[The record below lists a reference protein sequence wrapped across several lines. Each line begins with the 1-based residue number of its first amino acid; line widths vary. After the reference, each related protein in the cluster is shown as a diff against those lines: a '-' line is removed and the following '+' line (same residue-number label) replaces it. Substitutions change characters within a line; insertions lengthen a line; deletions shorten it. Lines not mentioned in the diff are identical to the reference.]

1 MRSEQKPG
9 PVQNSR
15 LKRALLDTPDRNQLP
30 QWLTN
35 KCLAESNK
43 SKTMGAIATKK
54 RAIRL
59 RRLGCCTQCI
69 LRTGCIAITLGDCS
83 YVGTVAA
90 PVEVGS

>member
-15 LKRALLDTPDRNQLP
+15 LKRASLTPP
-30 QWLTN
+30 TEAIATMAATN

-43 SKTMGAIATKK
+43 SKTGGNATKK

-59 RRLGCCTQCI
+59 RGLLLHSVAS
-69 LRTGCIAITLGDCS
+69 LRTIMRI
-83 YVGTVAA
+83 
-90 PVEVGS
+90 ER